1 MSTKDL
7 MNTEMSL
14 PEESKTIA
22 KVTEALS
29 KVMELVTEQEAKIE
43 RLVEIVNEKASRTE
57 LEHIAKS
64 VEVLLIDIRS
74 KMINEDH
81 HHHDQP
87 VTKNE
92 SLAELI
98 ELGHIQL
105 DYTNTLTK
113 DTALMAIVKQGV
125 LFIFNVSDDGG
136 ESQSLVPVTG
146 DETFIDIEE
155 VVGKIMTDN
164 NIPDNTSIFL
174 TFNVL
179 SNEPI
184 NEQSVLVAPVETQS
198 NEEL

>member
-22 KVTEALS
+22 KVMEALS

-64 VEVLLIDIRS
+64 VEALLIDIRS
-74 KMINEDH
+74 KMINED

-125 LFIFNVSDDGG
+125 LFIFNVSDDDG
-136 ESQSLVPVTG
+136 ESQTLVPVTG

-184 NEQSVLVAPVETQS
+184 NEQSVLVAPVKTQS